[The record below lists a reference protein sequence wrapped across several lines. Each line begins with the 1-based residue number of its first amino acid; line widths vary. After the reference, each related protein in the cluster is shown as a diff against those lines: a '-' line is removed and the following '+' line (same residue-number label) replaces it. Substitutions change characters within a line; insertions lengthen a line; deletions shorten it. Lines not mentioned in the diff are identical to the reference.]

1 MATKGVPA
9 TKKSTAVAEV
19 DEALEL
25 IIQNVGDGLGN
36 VTTQDILIPRF
47 QILQPMSPEISD
59 KTVKGNTPGNII
71 NKANKETFDGEAG
84 IRVVPCEFFR
94 NYVEWEKRGQTSR
107 KAPVNTYPATS
118 DIMSKTKK
126 DEKDNLNYLPNGNY
140 VEEVANH
147 LVVVLDEDDLPLSKA
162 LITMK
167 VSQMKKSRMW
177 LYMQKTA
184 ILKVAG
190 RVIQN
195 PPSYSFIYRLGTTL
209 EQVGGNPVHSW
220 VIERLDYVSNKD
232 TLESCISF
240 AKSFQQGEVGIAPDH
255 DEEQQEEMAD
265 VTPNSNSAQDAEE
278 ISGVKF

>member
-1 MATKGVPA
+1 
-9 TKKSTAVAEV
+9 
-19 DEALEL
+19 
-25 IIQNVGDGLGN
+25 
-36 VTTQDILIPRF
+36 
-47 QILQPMSPEISD
+47 
-59 KTVKGNTPGNII
+59 
-71 NKANKETFDGEAG
+71 
-84 IRVVPCEFFR
+84 
-94 NYVEWEKRGQTSR
+94 
-107 KAPVNTYPATS
+107 
-118 DIMSKTKK
+118 
-126 DEKDNLNYLPNGNY
+126 
-140 VEEVANH
+140 
-147 LVVVLDEDDLPLSKA
+147 
-162 LITMK
+162 
-167 VSQMKKSRMW
+167 MW

-184 ILKVAG
+184 ILKVGG

-220 VIERLDYVSNKD
+220 VIERLDMVSNKD